1 MHYLLM
7 YEVVDDYV
15 AKRAPYRDEHLAM
28 ANEAAKEGELLLGG
42 ALVEP
47 VDGAILLFRTH
58 AAAEAFA
65 NNDPY
70 VQNRLVTRWTVRQWN
85 TVAGSLLNL
94 KPVVSAKG

>member
-15 AKRAPYRDEHLAM
+15 AKRAPFRDQHLAL
-28 ANEAAKEGELLLGG
+28 ASEAAKAGELLLGG
-42 ALVEP
+42 ALAEP
-47 VDGAILLFRTH
+47 ADAAILLFRSQ

-70 VQNRLVTRWTVRQWN
+70 VHNSLITKWSVRKWN
-85 TVAGSLLNL
+85 TVAGSLL
-94 KPVVSAKG
+94 PPD

>member
-15 AKRAPYRDEHLAM
+15 AKRTPFRDQHLAL
-28 ANEAAKEGELLLGG
+28 ANEAAQAGELLLGG
-42 ALVEP
+42 ALAEP
-47 VDGAILLFRTH
+47 VDAAVLLFRSQ

-70 VQNRLVTRWTVRQWN
+70 VHNDLITKWTVRKWN
-85 TVAGSLLNL
+85 TVAGSLL
-94 KPVVSAKG
+94 S

>member
-15 AKRAPYRDEHLAM
+15 AKRAPFRDQHLAL
-28 ANEAAKEGELLLGG
+28 ANEAAQAGELLLGG
-42 ALVEP
+42 ALAEP
-47 VDGAILLFRTH
+47 VDAAVLLFRSQ

-70 VQNRLVTRWTVRQWN
+70 VHNDLITKWTVRKWN
-85 TVAGSLLNL
+85 TVAGSLL
-94 KPVVSAKG
+94 S